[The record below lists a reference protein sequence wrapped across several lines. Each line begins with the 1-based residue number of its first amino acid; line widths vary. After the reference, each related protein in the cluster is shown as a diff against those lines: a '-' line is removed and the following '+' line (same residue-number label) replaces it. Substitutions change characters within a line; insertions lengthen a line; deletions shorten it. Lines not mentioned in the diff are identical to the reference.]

1 MALTEKEREAVAW
14 LCAALRSR
22 FGDHLCG
29 CFLFGSKA
37 RGQEAAG
44 SDVDLLVVLDEAAD
58 VDDTGWRVVS
68 HLAYEALERFGV
80 YLETVVLSRS
90 QYERPKGAD
99 RLFVASV
106 KEEGVAL

>member
-14 LCAALRSR
+14 LRRALERE
-22 FGDHLCG
+22 FGEGLCYLM
-29 CFLFGSKA
+29 LFGSKA
-37 RGQEAAG
+37 RAQDTTE
-44 SDVDLLVVLDEAAD
+44 SDVDVLVVLDEGAD
-58 VDDTGWRVVS
+58 VDGKGWRVVS